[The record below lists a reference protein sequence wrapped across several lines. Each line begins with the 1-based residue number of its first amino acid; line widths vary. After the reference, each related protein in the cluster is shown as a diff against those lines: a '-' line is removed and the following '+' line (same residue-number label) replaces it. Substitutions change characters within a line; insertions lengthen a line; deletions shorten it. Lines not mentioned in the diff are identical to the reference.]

1 MRIRPGTWLVA
12 LAGLFLGA
20 AAVLAYT
27 GAQAGAGQQVFA
39 SICASC
45 HGTTLGGGM
54 GPALTGATFQASWRT
69 AAALFQFVSQQMPLS
84 APGSLA
90 QEQYWNVVAYL
101 LQQNGVQA
109 DEQPL
114 GKQTAR
120 AVRLKA

>member
-1 MRIRPGTWLVA
+1 MGPG
-12 LAGLFLGA
+12 LAG
-20 AAVLAYT
+20 
-27 GAQAGAGQQVFA
+27 
-39 SICASC
+39 
-45 HGTTLGGGM
+45 
-54 GPALTGATFQASWRT
+54 PAFQASWRT

-90 QEQYWNVVAYL
+90 QEQYWNVVCYL

-114 GKQTAR
+114 ARQTAG